1 MDIVVVYIIIFF
13 ALVAL
18 CIICP
23 RRENTNNTSTD
34 LNFYRF
40 AFIDNDTENTS
51 DTSSQISSQISSH
64 MSHEISSN
72 ESSLESRSSPLSV
85 ISV

>member
-1 MDIVVVYIIIFF
+1 MDVVVVYIIIFF
-13 ALVAL
+13 TLLAL

-23 RRENTNNTSTD
+23 RRGNTNNISTD

-40 AFIDNDTENTS
+40 GFIDNDTETETN
-51 DTSSQISSQISSH
+51 TSSQQSSSQD
-64 MSHEISSN
+64 
-72 ESSLESRSSPLSV
+72 RSSPLSV